1 MATPAKVETI
11 DRSAASLLAVEE
23 VAEFLKMPNTFG
35 LPRTSVAM
43 IKEEQI

>member
-23 VAEFLKMPNTFG
+23 VVEFLKMLNTLLCEG
-35 LPRTSVAM
+35 PRS
-43 IKEEQI
+43 Q